1 MASAGTSLQLFEAVE
16 PHMGTLVKIK
26 LYARDGGQARAAFRA
41 SFDRI
46 ARLDSILSDY
56 QADSELNL
64 VCRSAVG
71 RPVQVS
77 RALFRVLEAAE
88 RLAEQS
94 DGAFDVTLGP
104 VIRLWREA
112 RKRGRLPDSEALR
125 KAAARCGYRKLHLDA
140 AKQTVMLDL
149 DGMQLDLG
157 GIAKGYA
164 ADAALEETRR
174 LGIRSALVAMSGDL
188 AFSDAPPG
196 QRGWKIGAGT
206 TDRVLVLRNCAVS
219 TSGDAEQYL
228 DIDGK
233 RYSHIIDP
241 KTNAGL
247 TGGVVVTIVAR
258 RGMEADG
265 LATAVSVMGLER
277 GRRLAQKY
285 HGRIANPPPS

>member
-1 MASAGTSLQLFEAVE
+1 
-16 PHMGTLVKIK
+16 MGTLVEIK
-26 LYARDGGQARAAFRA
+26 LYARDGSQATAALRA

-46 ARLDSILSDY
+46 GQLDGILSDY
-56 QADSELNL
+56 KTDSELNL

-71 RPVQVS
+71 RPVKVS
-77 RALFRVLEAAE
+77 RDLFRVLEAAWK
-88 RLAEQS
+88 LAEQS

-104 VIRLWREA
+104 VIQLWREA

-140 AKQTVMLDL
+140 ARQAVMLDL
-149 DGMQLDLG
+149 AGMQLDLG

-196 QRGWKIGAGT
+196 QHGWKIGAGA

-219 TSGDAEQYL
+219 TSGDAEQHL

-241 KTNAGL
+241 RTNAGL
-247 TGGVVVTIVAR
+247 TSGVTVTIVAQ

>member
-1 MASAGTSLQLFEAVE
+1 
-16 PHMGTLVKIK
+16 MGTLVKIK
-26 LYARDGGQARAAFRA
+26 LYARDGGQATAAFRA

-46 ARLDSILSDY
+46 ARLDSTLSDY
-56 QADSELNL
+56 KADSELNL

-77 RALFRVLEAAE
+77 RDLFRVLEAAGK
-88 RLAEQS
+88 LAERS

-112 RKRGRLPDSEALR
+112 RQRGRLPDSEALR
-125 KAAARCGYRKLHLDA
+125 RAAVRCGYSKLHLDA
-140 AKQTVMLDL
+140 AGQTVMLDL

-164 ADAALEETRR
+164 ADAALDEIRR

-196 QRGWKIGAGT
+196 QRGWKIGAGGINK
-206 TDRVLVLRNCAVS
+206 VLVLRNCAVS
-219 TSGDAEQYL
+219 TSGDAEQHL

-241 KTNAGL
+241 RTNAGL

-265 LATAVSVMGLER
+265 LATAVSVLGRER
-277 GRRLAQKY
+277 GRKLLRKY
-285 HGRIANPPPS
+285 PGAWRAEIN